1 MHWPNNQLT
10 VTGYSPRHAIVREM
24 AEQIRQQRVTSIN
37 DQFEQVYYPPLGK
50 NWVTQFIKRHLKLK
64 TVIRKSIEASRL

>member
-1 MHWPNNQLT
+1 
-10 VTGYSPRHAIVREM
+10 M